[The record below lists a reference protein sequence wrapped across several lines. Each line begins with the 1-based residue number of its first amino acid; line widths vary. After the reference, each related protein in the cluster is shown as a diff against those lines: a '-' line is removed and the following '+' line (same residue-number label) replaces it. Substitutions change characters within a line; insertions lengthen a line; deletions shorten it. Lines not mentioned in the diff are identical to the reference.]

1 MRHRNLQDTPYQQG
15 KNKNKQFMSNI
26 NIYQSVWNKF
36 LPLITLKI
44 KSAIR
49 SGEVQTIE
57 MDKID
62 FERASDKKNSKFPF
76 DLEMNQGRSQKN
88 KKTSAIALDYAR
100 ALNENDTAKELLK
113 VGNFK
118 FVLSNKFVMSIA
130 ANTVMQANAAA
141 AENKEVLEV
150 PTLDEIPSTMQNPLV
165 EETPVTEEETVE
177 EESTDNVSETP
188 SVEENT
194 SDANETP
201 FVAENTPIL

>member
-1 MRHRNLQDTPYQQG
+1 
-15 KNKNKQFMSNI
+15 MSNI

-36 LPLITLKI
+36 LPLITLKV

-76 DLEMNQGRSQKN
+76 DLEMNEGRSQKS
-88 KKTSAIALDYAR
+88 KKTSAIALDFAR
-100 ALNENDTAKELLK
+100 ALNENDTAKDLLK

-118 FVLSNKFVMSIA
+118 FVLSNKFVMSIS

-141 AENKEVLEV
+141 AAENPEV
-150 PTLDEIPSTMQNPLV
+150 PEVPSLDEIPSTMENPLV
-165 EETPVTEEETVE
+165 EEAPVEEEEVVE
-177 EESTDNVSETP
+177 EESTDANVTT
-188 SVEENT
+188 SVEDT
-194 SDANETP
+194 
-201 FVAENTPIL
+201 TPIVEN